1 MLNIL
6 LIGAG
11 LSMDAFAVS
20 VTNGLTT
27 PGYRLRHAALDRGVL
42 RLFPGPDA
50 AARLAAGQRGQRP
63 GQRLGAVHKL
73 FPAGLHRHE
82 DDSGGRLK
90 GEGRA
95 YRRSSN
101 PAAWLLMA
109 VATSLDALA
118 AGVSFAFMD
127 VPLPAVVL
135 LIAAVTFAVCF
146 AGGVLGS
153 RVPAIPCRAAGILGG
168 AVLCGIG
175 AKLLLE
181 GIGAL

>member
-1 MLNIL
+1 MTREQKRSLLLIAAAAVL
-6 LIGAG
+6 LIGLHFVPVTG
-11 LSMDAFAVS
+11 WLKLVLYLIPYLLVGGETLVDAC
-20 VTNGLTT
+20 
-27 PGYRLRHAALDRGVL
+27 
-42 RLFPGPDA
+42 
-50 AARLAAGQRGQRP
+50 
-63 GQRLGAVHKL
+63 
-73 FPAGLHRHE
+73 
-82 DDSGGRLK
+82 K
-90 GEGRA
+90 GIYNRQPFDE
-95 YRRSSN
+95 N
-101 PAAWLLMA
+101 LLMA

-127 VPLPAVVL
+127 VPLPAAVL

>member
-1 MLNIL
+1 MLDIL
-6 LIGAG
+6 LISAG

-20 VTNGLTT
+20 VTNALTT
-27 PGYRLRHAALDRGVL
+27 PGYRLRHAAT
-42 RLFPGPDA
+42 A
-50 AARLAAGQRGQRP
+50 AAYFGFFQGLMPLLGWLLGSAVSGIASAWGPYISFFLLAFIGIKMIAE
-63 GQRLGAVHKL
+63 A
-73 FPAGLHRHE
+73 
-82 DDSGGRLK
+82 LK
-90 GEGRA
+90 GEQA
-95 YRRSSN
+95 Y
-101 PAAWLLMA
+101 PAELKPSRLLLMA

-135 LIAAVTFAVCF
+135 LIAAVTFAVCL

-168 AVLCGIG
+168 AVLFGIG

>member
-1 MLNIL
+1 MLDIL

-20 VTNGLTT
+20 VTSALTT
-27 PGYRLRHAALDRGVL
+27 TGYRLKHAAT
-42 RLFPGPDA
+42 A
-50 AARLAAGQRGQRP
+50 AAYFGFFQGLMPLLGWLLGSAVSGIASAWGPYISFFLLAFIGIKMIAE
-63 GQRLGAVHKL
+63 A
-73 FPAGLHRHE
+73 
-82 DDSGGRLK
+82 LK

-95 YRRSSN
+95 Y
-101 PAAWLLMA
+101 PAELKPSRLLLMA

-127 VPLPAVVL
+127 VPLPAAVL

>member
-1 MLNIL
+1 
-6 LIGAG
+6 
-11 LSMDAFAVS
+11 
-20 VTNGLTT
+20 
-27 PGYRLRHAALDRGVL
+27 
-42 RLFPGPDA
+42 
-50 AARLAAGQRGQRP
+50 
-63 GQRLGAVHKL
+63 
-73 FPAGLHRHE
+73 
-82 DDSGGRLK
+82 
-90 GEGRA
+90 
-95 YRRSSN
+95 
-101 PAAWLLMA
+101 MA

-127 VPLPAVVL
+127 VPLPAAVL